1 MFSSE
6 DIIKRFIT
14 QCKVD
19 PNYFDEEMKRY
30 EKKHPKDFKIFLD
43 KLEGNSLADVKAKV
57 LNLN

>member
-14 QCKVD
+14 QCKKD

-30 EKKHPKDFKIFLD
+30 EKKHPKDFKIFMD
-43 KLEGNSLADVKAKV
+43 KLGHSLAEVKSQL
-57 LNLN
+57 LNLK